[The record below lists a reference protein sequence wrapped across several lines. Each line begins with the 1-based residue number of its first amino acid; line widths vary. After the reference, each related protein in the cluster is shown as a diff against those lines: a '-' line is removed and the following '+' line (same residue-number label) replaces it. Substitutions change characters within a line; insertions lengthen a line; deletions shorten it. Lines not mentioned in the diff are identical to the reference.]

1 MRRGHGSPER
11 DKKGPKDV
19 KAQDKRKPPN
29 QHRGDTTS
37 SITEHQRPQLVPA
50 PPRALETHSPDSI
63 PALDTQ
69 QPVTQWTCGP
79 CYLTALQVRRLGA
92 GFLSPDMTD
101 IRGQAVNYSVWGH
114 HAS

>member
-1 MRRGHGSPER
+1 MGHQKETKKARRTSRPRTKGSHRTSTEGTPLLASPNTRGHSL
-11 DKKGPKDV
+11 
-19 KAQDKRKPPN
+19 
-29 QHRGDTTS
+29 S
-37 SITEHQRPQLVPA
+37 

-79 CYLTALQVRRLGA
+79 CCLTALQVRRLGA